1 MRVTRAAFTLVE
13 LLVVIAIIGVLVALL
28 LPAVQAAR
36 EAARRSQCQNNM
48 KQVGLATLNYENA
61 KAELPPAFWETTV
74 TSGREVDRICHSS
87 LTYVLAYMEQGAV
100 ASQWDF
106 SKHWSDPYPYET
118 IPIPAWKDAG
128 RNKTYAKN
136 TTNNF
141 MLAMTRID
149 GFRCPT
155 IVEDRGEWP
164 AATDYTVCDALVT
177 SPSDVALPELITSKV
192 VKARPNSEGRYVSML
207 AVIGGGED
215 VNGAKTQKYKPKLKN
230 CTDGTSQTFMW
241 FETGARPIYYRGG
254 VVQQDQRTGAPL
266 ETQGGYSWAQYENW
280 HAVHERN
287 GNSLMNVTN
296 SEEIYSFHTGGCF
309 YGMGDGSVH
318 FVTESLDP
326 DVFVSL
332 FTRDSEDMAGVSA
345 L

>member
-48 KQVGLATLNYENA
+48 KQIGLATLNYENA
-61 KAELPPAFWETTV
+61 RGELPPAFWTE
-74 TSGREVDRICHSS
+74 SKMPAGGGRAQTIESS
-87 LTYVLAYMEQGAV
+87 TLPYILAYMEQGSV
-100 ASQWDF
+100 ANQWDWD
-106 SKHWSDPYPYET
+106 KTWHDPVANGT
-118 IPIPAWKDAG
+118 DWKAAW
-128 RNKTYAKN
+128 RNKSFPQN
-136 TTNNF
+136 VVSNF
-141 MLAMTRID
+141 SLAMTRID

-155 IVEDRGEWP
+155 ITDDRGDWP

-177 SPSDVALPELITSKV
+177 GGSNALAELINQKLVTP
-192 VKARPNSEGRYVSML
+192 RPNSEGRYVSML

-215 VNGAKTQKYKPKLKN
+215 VEGAPRQRYKPKLKN

-241 FETGARPIYYRGG
+241 FETGARPIRYRGNAPE
-254 VVQQDQRTGAPL
+254 VEARTGAPM
-266 ETQGGYSWAQYENW
+266 ETQGGFSWAQYENW

-287 GNSLMNVTN
+287 GNAMMNVTN
-296 SEEIYSFHTGGCF
+296 HEEIYSFHTGGAF
-309 YGMGDGSVH
+309 YGLGDGSVH

-326 DVFVSL
+326 NVFVSL
-332 FTRDSEDMAGVSA
+332 FTRDSDDIADPSV

>member
-48 KQVGLATLNYENA
+48 KQIGLATLNYENA
-61 KAELPPAFWETTV
+61 RGELPPAFWTESKTPAGG
-74 TSGREVDRICHSS
+74 GRAQVVESS
-87 LTYVLAYMEQGAV
+87 TLPYVLPYIEQGNLAN
-100 ASQWDF
+100 QWDWD
-106 SKHWSDPYPYET
+106 KTWHDP
-118 IPIPAWKDAG
+118 IAAGQDWKAAW
-128 RNKTYAKN
+128 RNKTFPQNAV
-136 TTNNF
+136 TNF
-141 MLAMTRID
+141 SIAMTRID

-155 IVEDRGEWP
+155 ITEDRGDWP

-177 SPSDVALPELITSKV
+177 GAGNALAELISQKLVTP
-192 VKARPNSEGRYVSML
+192 RPNSEGRYVSML

-215 VNGAKTQKYKPKLKN
+215 VEGAPRQRYKPKLKN

-241 FETGARPIYYRGG
+241 FETGARPIRYRGNAQQFDSRG
-254 VVQQDQRTGAPL
+254 VPM
-266 ETQGGYSWAQYENW
+266 ETQGGFSWAQYENC

-287 GNSLMNVTN
+287 GNAMMNVTN
-296 SEEIYSFHTGGCF
+296 HEEIYSFHTGGCF
-309 YGMGDGSVH
+309 YGLGDGSVH

-326 DVFVSL
+326 NVFVSL
-332 FTRDSEDMAGVSA
+332 FTRDSDDITDPSV

>member
-1 MRVTRAAFTLVE
+1 MRITRAAFTLVE

-61 KAELPPAFWETTV
+61 RGELPPAFWSE
-74 TSGREVDRICHSS
+74 SKMPAGGGRAQVVESS
-87 LTYVLAYMEQGAV
+87 TLTYVLPYIEQGNLAN
-100 ASQWDF
+100 QWDWD
-106 SKHWSDPYPYET
+106 KTWHDPA
-118 IPIPAWKDAG
+118 PAASWKDAW
-128 RNKTYAKN
+128 RNKTFPQN
-136 TTNNF
+136 TATNF
-141 MLAMTRID
+141 SIAMTRID

-155 IVEDRGEWP
+155 ITEDRAEWP
-164 AATDYTVCDALVT
+164 AASDYTVCDALVT
-177 SPSDVALPELITSKV
+177 GSGNALAELINQKLVTP
-192 VKARPNSEGRYVSML
+192 RPNSEGRYVSML

-215 VNGAKTQKYKPKLKN
+215 LEGAPRERHKPKLKH

-241 FETGARPIYYRGG
+241 FETGARPVRYRGNAEQLDPRG
-254 VVQQDQRTGAPL
+254 GPM
-266 ETQGGYSWAQYENW
+266 ETQGGFSWAQYENW

-287 GNSLMNVTN
+287 GSAMMNVTN
-296 SEEIYSFHTGGCF
+296 HEEIYSFHTGGSF

-326 DVFVSL
+326 NVFVSL
-332 FTRDSEDMAGVSA
+332 FTRDSDDIADASV

>member
-1 MRVTRAAFTLVE
+1 MRVTRVAFTLVE

-48 KQVGLATLNYENA
+48 KQIGLATLNYENA
-61 KAELPPAFWETTV
+61 TGELPPAFWDPIV
-74 TSGREVDRICHSS
+74 AGAGGRSQQVFHST
-87 LTYVLAYMEQGAV
+87 LPYVLPYLEQGNL

-106 SKHWSDPYPYET
+106 DKTWNDPA
-118 IPIPAWKDAG
+118 PAGSWKDAW
-128 RNKTYAKN
+128 RNKSFPQN
-136 TTNNF
+136 TVSNF
-141 MLAMTRID
+141 SIAMTRID

-155 IVEDRGEWP
+155 ITEDRGEWP
-164 AATDYTVCDALVT
+164 GATDYTVCDAI
-177 SPSDVALPELITSKV
+177 VASSGNALSELINL
-192 VKARPNSEGRYVSML
+192 KAVQPRPNSEGRYVSML
-207 AVIGGGED
+207 AVIGGGDD
-215 VNGAKTQKYKPKLKN
+215 VDGGKNQKYKPKLKN

-254 VVQQDQRTGAPL
+254 IVQEDQRSGVK
-266 ETQGGYSWAQYENW
+266 ETQGGFSWAQYENW

-287 GNSLMNVTN
+287 GNTLMNVTN
-296 SEEIYSFHTGGCF
+296 NEEIYSFHTGGCF

-318 FVTESLDP
+318 FVADSLDP
-326 DVFVSL
+326 NVFVSL
-332 FTRDSEDMAGVSA
+332 FTRDSEDVADGSV